1 MNEEGIMSER
11 VIIDTDPGIDDALAI
26 MLALHS
32 PELQILAIT
41 TVSGNVPVEVATRNV
56 FRIMSLMP
64 SSPRFPVAQGAP
76 KPLQKKPVYATG
88 FHGDDG
94 LGGLDRLRDNTG
106 RPRYPV
112 SSMTLSSRNAA
123 DEILYQLAT
132 AAQPI
137 TIIALGPLTNIAAA
151 IQKDK
156 AALATAKRIVLMG
169 GAIGVAGN
177 ITPAAEFNIYV
188 DPHAAAIVFNAGIPI
203 TMVGLDVTYQVKLT
217 ADDIAAATA
226 AHNTTASRFL
236 IDCTRHP
243 LESTAK
249 RSGESRFFLH
259 DPLAVGVV
267 IDPSFVVTEAMSV
280 DIETQGDITE
290 GMTVADRRSI
300 HPNLKKPPTAD
311 VCIDVDA
318 PLFTDFFLKR
328 VLI

>member
-1 MNEEGIMSER
+1 MSER

-26 MLALHS
+26 VLALHS
-32 PELQILAIT
+32 PELQISAIT

-56 FRIMSLMP
+56 FRIMSLIP
-64 SSPRFPVAQGAP
+64 SC
-76 KPLQKKPVYATG
+76 
-88 FHGDDG
+88 
-94 LGGLDRLRDNTG
+94 
-106 RPRYPV
+106 PRYPV
-112 SSMTLSSRNAA
+112 PSMTLSSRNAA
-123 DEILYQLAT
+123 DEILYQLAAT
-132 AAQPI
+132 PQPI

-151 IQKDK
+151 IKKDK
-156 AALATAKRIVLMG
+156 AAMASAKRIVLMG

-188 DPHAAAIVFNAGIPI
+188 DPHAAGIVFNAGIPI

-249 RSGESRFFLH
+249 RYGESRLFLH

-267 IDPSFVVTEAMSV
+267 IDPSFVVTEAMPV

-300 HPNLKKPPTAD
+300 HPSLKKPPTAD

>member
-1 MNEEGIMSER
+1 MRER

-26 MLALHS
+26 VLALQS
-32 PELQILAIT
+32 RELQISAIT
-41 TVSGNVPVEVATRNV
+41 TVSGNVPVAVATRNV
-56 FRIMSLMP
+56 FRIMSLIP
-64 SSPRFPVAQGAP
+64 SFPRIPVAQGAP
-76 KPLQKKPVYATG
+76 KPLQKKPVYASG

-94 LGGLDRLRDNTG
+94 LGGLDCLRDNAG
-106 RPRYPV
+106 SPRYPV
-112 SSMTLSSRNAA
+112 TSMTLSSRIAA

-132 AAQPI
+132 TPQPI
-137 TIIALGPLTNIAAA
+137 TIIALGPLTNIATA
-151 IQKDK
+151 IKKDK
-156 AALATAKRIVLMG
+156 TAMASAKRIVLMG

-177 ITPAAEFNIYV
+177 ITAAAEFNIYV
-188 DPHAAAIVFNAGIPI
+188 DPHAAGIVFTAGIPL

-217 ADDIAAATA
+217 AEDIATATA

-249 RSGESRFFLH
+249 RYGESRFFLH

-267 IDPSFVVTEAMSV
+267 IDPSFVVTEALPV

-290 GMTVADRRSI
+290 GMTVADRRLI
-300 HPNLKKPPTAD
+300 HPGLKKPPTAD

-318 PLFTDFFLKR
+318 PLFKDFFLKR
-328 VLI
+328 VLV

>member
-1 MNEEGIMSER
+1 MSER

-26 MLALHS
+26 VFALQS
-32 PELQILAIT
+32 RELQISAIT

-56 FRIMSLMP
+56 FRIMALMP
-64 SSPRFPVAQGAP
+64 SCPRFPVAQGAP
-76 KPLQKKPVYATG
+76 EPLQKKPVYATG

-106 RPRYPV
+106 NLRYPV

-123 DEILYQLAT
+123 DEILYQLAAT
-132 AAQPI
+132 PQPI

-151 IQKDK
+151 IKKDK
-156 AALATAKRIVLMG
+156 AAMASAKRIVLMG

-188 DPHAAAIVFNAGIPI
+188 DPHAAAIVFNAGIPL

-217 ADDIAAATA
+217 ADDIATATA
-226 AHNTTASRFL
+226 AHNTAASRFL

-249 RSGESRFFLH
+249 RYGESRLFLH

-267 IDPSFVVTEAMSV
+267 IDPSFVVTAAMPV
-280 DIETQGDITE
+280 DIETQGDLTE

-300 HPNLKKPPTAD
+300 HPSLKKPPTAD

-318 PLFTDFFLKR
+318 PLFKDFFLKR